1 MSLINEA
8 LKKAQRLRLEQQA
21 GAAADAPAGEIR
33 KRARP
38 MRAQTLVLL
47 IAGAS
52 VLVVFSVVI
61 TVYLLNSEDEAPAF
75 SPTVIVAP
83 PPSAPLVDAAAPS
96 PVIVAPVIPNSTTA
110 AETPLQIEPAA
121 ATNAS
126 PTIVV
131 PDTVPDAPAPAPNVA
146 PVASASESASST
158 AATASTTSPASPS
171 AVAPSPA
178 ASQPLPTPAAAK
190 LAAAVEAIAPDPD
203 VRAQQFID
211 TLRVT
216 GIRASGDDSKVLM
229 NDRVYRVNDI
239 VDRTLGLK
247 LIKVAPDSLIF
258 SDPTGATYTKIF

>member
-8 LKKAQRLRLEQQA
+8 LKKAQRLRHEQQA
-21 GAAADAPAGEIR
+21 GPVTDAPAGEIR

-61 TVYLLNSEDEAPAF
+61 TVYLLNSEDDAPAF
-75 SPTVIVAP
+75 SPTVIVTP
-83 PPSAPLVDAAAPS
+83 PTSAPLVDPAAPS
-96 PVIVAPVIPNSTTA
+96 PVIVAPVIPNSA
-110 AETPLQIEPAA
+110 AAPETSPAIEPV
-121 ATNAS
+121 ATSAT
-126 PTIVV
+126 PPAIVV
-131 PDTVPDAPAPAPNVA
+131 PDLAATTPASAPDLA
-146 PVASASESASST
+146 PVATAPEPASST
-158 AATASTTSPASPS
+158 ATSTPAS
-171 AVAPSPA
+171 APA
-178 ASQPLPTPAAAK
+178 ASEPPPTAAAAK

-211 TLRVT
+211 ALRVT
-216 GIRASGDDSKVLM
+216 GIRASGNDSKVLM

-247 LIKVAPDSLIF
+247 LIKVAPDSLTF